1 MAYQLNEKL
10 KNMVPYEPISGNYAI
25 RLDANESF
33 LPLDREIQAELAKK
47 LTEIPFN
54 RYPDPLAEE
63 VCRQFADYYGISAD
77 SVSYTH
83 LDVYKRQMQRFPR
96 CSIPCLHR

>member
-33 LPLDREIQAELAKK
+33 LPLDREILIR
-47 LTEIPFN
+47 LRR
-54 RYPDPLAEE
+54 RYAVSLRIITA
-63 VCRQFADYYGISAD
+63 
-77 SVSYTH
+77 SVQTMSRRETA
-83 LDVYKRQMQRFPR
+83 RMN
-96 CSIPCLHR
+96 